1 MVTKTQL
8 SSRFEQVFYN
18 TGVGIMIVDKDR
30 TLLEVNPKICKDL
43 GYTKEELLGNNAVI
57 MHVSKETYKEFGE
70 RAFNEVRENK
80 TVNLEYPFRKKN
92 GEKIWFRIAGDPVA
106 KQEEVLWT
114 VVDITQ
120 RVEAQERIEQLTAKL
135 SKYLSPQVYQ
145 SIFSGTKNVK
155 IEAYRKKL
163 TVFFSDIKGFTE
175 LTDRLEPEVL
185 SALLN
190 NYLNEMSKIALKYGG
205 TIDKFIGDA
214 ILIFFGD
221 PETKGQREDAQA
233 CVLMAMEMRERMN
246 YLRRIWEDEGISK
259 PLEIRIGINTG
270 YCNVG
275 NFGSEDRL
283 DYTIIG
289 GEVNLASRLESSAEA
304 GEILISHETY
314 ALIKKQIFCEKR
326 DEIKVKGITHSVRTY
341 QVVDT
346 QENLSKKNNL
356 LAEEYDGFSLSVD
369 LNRSDKEQV
378 VASLHKALE
387 ELQ

>member
-1 MVTKTQL
+1 
-8 SSRFEQVFYN
+8 
-18 TGVGIMIVDKDR
+18 
-30 TLLEVNPKICKDL
+30 
-43 GYTKEELLGNNAVI
+43 
-57 MHVSKETYKEFGE
+57 
-70 RAFNEVRENK
+70 
-80 TVNLEYPFRKKN
+80 
-92 GEKIWFRIAGDPVA
+92 
-106 KQEEVLWT
+106 
-114 VVDITQ
+114 
-120 RVEAQERIEQLTAKL
+120 
-135 SKYLSPQVYQ
+135 
-145 SIFSGTKNVK
+145 
-155 IEAYRKKL
+155 
-163 TVFFSDIKGFTE
+163 
-175 LTDRLEPEVL
+175 
-185 SALLN
+185 
-190 NYLNEMSKIALKYGG
+190 MSKIALKYGG

-221 PETKGQREDAQA
+221 PETKGQRGDAQA

-326 DEIKVKGITHSVRTY
+326 DEIQVKGITHSIQTY

>member
-1 MVTKTQL
+1 
-8 SSRFEQVFYN
+8 
-18 TGVGIMIVDKDR
+18 
-30 TLLEVNPKICKDL
+30 
-43 GYTKEELLGNNAVI
+43 
-57 MHVSKETYKEFGE
+57 
-70 RAFNEVRENK
+70 
-80 TVNLEYPFRKKN
+80 
-92 GEKIWFRIAGDPVA
+92 
-106 KQEEVLWT
+106 
-114 VVDITQ
+114 
-120 RVEAQERIEQLTAKL
+120 
-135 SKYLSPQVYQ
+135 
-145 SIFSGTKNVK
+145 
-155 IEAYRKKL
+155 
-163 TVFFSDIKGFTE
+163 
-175 LTDRLEPEVL
+175 
-185 SALLN
+185 
-190 NYLNEMSKIALKYGG
+190 MSKIALKYGG

-221 PETKGQREDAQA
+221 PETKGERGDAQA

-326 DEIKVKGITHSVRTY
+326 DEIKVKGITHSVQTY

-378 VASLHKALE
+378 VASLYKALD